1 MDPVAQAPSSQKP
14 ILLDLSRSELE
25 REVVEVLGQSR
36 FRAKQIWQA
45 MHRECISDFESVT
58 TLPKALRGE
67 LANRYTADPLST
79 VMHLKSADGSTDKAL
94 FKLNDGELVE
104 TVLMRYTADG
114 HRKARK
120 TVCVSTQA
128 GCALGC
134 TFCATGQQGFR
145 RQLTTGEIV
154 AQITFMQR
162 VAMEEDQSEV
172 ESGERERGSVQG
184 VTNVVFM
191 GMGEPLANY
200 DNTMAAIRAIN
211 DPNGLAVGARH
222 ITLSTVGLVPQI
234 LRLSREEL
242 QINLAVS
249 LHAPDDATRSQ
260 TMPINR
266 RYPLSVLLDACRR
279 YVAMTD
285 RRIFFEYVLLKGQND
300 SAGHARKLGGL
311 LEGMLCHVNLIP
323 VNPTSE
329 GPYERTSRKDAETF
343 QKMLRRYGV
352 ASTVRMEKGID
363 IDAGCGQLRA
373 RVVDTEAL
381 GA

>member
-1 MDPVAQAPSSQKP
+1 MPGSTVPSQDQKP
-14 ILLDLSRSELE
+14 IILDFSRSELE
-25 REVVEVLGQSR
+25 RDVVDSFGQSR

-45 MHRECISDFESVT
+45 IHRECIADFEQIT
-58 TLPKALRGE
+58 TLPKPLRQE
-67 LANRYTADPLST
+67 LASRYIADPLET
-79 VMHLKSADGSTDKAL
+79 VMHLTSADGSTDKAL
-94 FKLNDGELVE
+94 FRLPDGELIE
-104 TVLMRYTADG
+104 TVLMRYPAND

-154 AQITFMQR
+154 AQIIFMQR
-162 VAMEEDQSEV
+162 IAMSEDRAEV
-172 ESGERERGSVQG
+172 KHGRRDLGSVQG

-200 DNTMAAIRAIN
+200 DNTMSAIRSIN
-211 DPNGLAVGARH
+211 DANGLAVGARH

-234 LRLSREEL
+234 LRLAEEGI

-249 LHAPDDATRSQ
+249 LHAPDDATRSE

-266 RYPLSVLLDACRR
+266 RYPISALLDACRR
-279 YVAMTD
+279 YVEKTD

-300 SAGHARKLGGL
+300 GIEQARKLGNL
-311 LEGMLCHVNLIP
+311 LAGMLCHVNLIP

-329 GPYERTSRKDAETF
+329 GPYQRTSRDDAELF
-343 QKMLRRYGV
+343 QIELRRFGV
-352 ASTVRMEKGID
+352 PSTVRIEKGID

-373 RVVDTEAL
+373 RVFDA
-381 GA
+381 